1 MSQDFNLTSV
11 IGLQFGD
18 EGKGQLVDYLTQHHD
33 IIVRY
38 NGGANAGHSVRVGE
52 QKFVLHQTPI
62 GCLSPGK
69 VGVLGNGVALHIP
82 SFLNELVQLKTVGVS
97 DYELKISASAHVVMP
112 YHFVEE
118 SLRHTLALQ
127 TGNDPIGT
135 TAKGIGPCYADKASR
150 DTGIRI
156 ADLYNPEVLK
166 RRLNFIVAL
175 KNNTLSSLAETV
187 GEVFTPYTVEPLFDE
202 CITWAK
208 ALEDFTT
215 NTGNYLW
222 QQEQA
227 GRRILFE
234 GANASGLDL
243 DFGSYPYV
251 TSSNGSNLGMTA
263 GSGFLPDSEIKRF
276 GVVKTYTSR
285 VGNGPFP
292 TELFGDIADDIRTK
306 GREFGSTTERP
317 RRIGWLDLPS
327 LVETVRLNRVHDL
340 VLTGLFVLAQLEEFY
355 VCTHYEGD
363 EPVLV
368 RFEVTG
374 DFENAAAQL
383 PAWCVALIDLI
394 ESQLA
399 TVAAVCVGPQRDQ
412 LVWRK

>member
-1 MSQDFNLTSV
+1 MSQDFTLTSV

-18 EGKGQLVDYLTQHHD
+18 EGKGQLVDYLTQEHD

-38 NGGANAGHSVRVGE
+38 NGGANAGHSVRIGDK
-52 QKFVLHQTPI
+52 KFVLHQTPI

-69 VGVLGNGVALHIP
+69 VGVLGNGVTLHIP
-82 SFLNELVQLKTVGVS
+82 SLLDELSQLNDVGVN
-97 DYELKISASAHVVMP
+97 DYELKISESAHVVMP

-118 SLRHTLALQ
+118 SLRQTLAIQ
-127 TGNDPIGT
+127 TGNEPIGT

-150 DTGIRI
+150 DTGIRV
-156 ADLYNPEVLK
+156 ADLLSPEVLK
-166 RRLNFIVAL
+166 PRLAFIVAL
-175 KNNTLSSLAETV
+175 KNNTLAALAKSV
-187 GEVFTPYTVEPLFDE
+187 GESFTPYVVEPLFDE
-202 CITWAK
+202 CMKWADSLK
-208 ALEDFTT
+208 GYVT

-222 QQEQA
+222 EQEQA
-227 GRRILFE
+227 GRTILFE

-263 GSGFLPDSEIKRF
+263 GSGFLPDSEIKRY
-276 GVVKTYTSR
+276 GVIKTYTSR

-292 TELFGDIADDIRTK
+292 TELLNAVGDDIRVK

-327 LVETVRLNRVHDL
+327 LVETVRLNRVHDI

-355 VCTHYEGD
+355 VCTAYDGG
-363 EPVLV
+363 EPTLV
-368 RFEVTG
+368 RFEVSG
-374 DFENAAAQL
+374 DFSQAAETL
-383 PAWCVALIDLI
+383 PTWCLELIALI
-394 ESQLA
+394 ESTLA
-399 TVAAVCVGPQRDQ
+399 PVAAVCVGPQRDQ
-412 LVWRK
+412 LVWLK